1 MITFTLTEI
10 TPATAAI
17 MLGKNIDNRKLSP
30 ATVRVYAADMK
41 TRKWRVTHQAI
52 AVGEDGK
59 IIDGQHRLHAIISS
73 GETVTMYVAIYQSQ
87 HSVLSLPIDIHKKRS
102 QVDILKCDAR
112 HVEVVNAI
120 YWLMNQRAATT
131 AETESAFDKLEP
143 YLSQLH
149 IAAKKRVKVRGSA
162 GARAGIL
169 YRMMSDPANA
179 TLYAELYRDFCHLS
193 FDRLNSSILSFIRT
207 CELGATENGFS
218 KPGKMSLMAKTVYAF
233 DLLEQDR
240 KMIRVLSTLESV
252 ILEEMRQF
260 FREVLEG

>member
-17 MLGKNIDNRKLSP
+17 MLGKNIDNRKLT
-30 ATVRVYAADMK
+30 ANTVRVYAADMRL
-41 TRKWRVTHQAI
+41 RKWRVTHQAI

-87 HSVLSLPIDIHKKRS
+87 HSVLSLPIDLHKKRS
-102 QVDILKCDAR
+102 QVDVLKCEPR

-120 YWLMNQRAATT
+120 YWLIQHRAATT
-131 AETESAFDKLEP
+131 AETELAFDKLEP
-143 YLSQLH
+143 YLSQIH
-149 IAAKKRVKVRGSA
+149 KVVSNRPKTRGAA
-162 GARAGIL
+162 GARTGVL
-169 YRMMSDPANA
+169 YRMMSDRINA
-179 TLYAELYRDFCHLS
+179 TAYADLYRDFCLMN
-193 FDRLNSSILSFIRT
+193 FDQLNTSTLSFIKT
-207 CELGATENGFS
+207 CERGSAEFGTGQS
-218 KPGKMSLMAKTVYAF
+218 GRHALMARTVYTF
-233 DLLEQDR
+233 DLEEQDR
-240 KMIRVLSTLESV
+240 RLIRLSKAAEHG